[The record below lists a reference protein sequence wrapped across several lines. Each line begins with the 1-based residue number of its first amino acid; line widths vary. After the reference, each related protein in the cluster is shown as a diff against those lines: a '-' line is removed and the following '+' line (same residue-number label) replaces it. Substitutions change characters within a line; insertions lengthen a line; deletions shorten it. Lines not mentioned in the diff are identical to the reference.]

1 MGVLIRFLVISVPI
15 VFAVILFWPTIQ
27 EKFFSS
33 THPPA
38 SLRQDELLAM
48 PTGIE
53 RENLSHDP
61 AAAKQ
66 VNKGQESKEQTTI
79 YRWVDANGHVVFSDK
94 PSSENAVKHS
104 PKDIG
109 RMPAP
114 AINNQPETASA
125 EVVRH
130 LVAQAASQ
138 PRARL
143 TDFKFT
149 SLNVDQHFR
158 YVLMKGRISGG
169 YGCDKLKVIATAE
182 NERGRHIR
190 GVDVISYSGTGSR
203 FYEMK
208 VPARWSGMGSLPN
221 WRTKSVNAYC
231 LD

>member
-15 VFAVILFWPTIQ
+15 VFAVVLFWSTIQ
-27 EKFFSS
+27 EKFLSPAR
-33 THPPA
+33 PPVSFPQA
-38 SLRQDELLAM
+38 EL
-48 PTGIE
+48 PTGTG
-53 RENLSHDP
+53 ENLSLEP
-61 AAAKQ
+61 VAAKQ
-66 VNKGQESKEQTTI
+66 VDSRAATKTATTI

-109 RMPAP
+109 RMPAA
-114 AINNQPETASA
+114 AINYQSETASA

-130 LVAQAASQ
+130 LLAQTASQ

-190 GVDVISYSGTGSR
+190 GGDVISYSGTGSR

-208 VPARWSGMGSLPN
+208 VPARWSGMGNLPN